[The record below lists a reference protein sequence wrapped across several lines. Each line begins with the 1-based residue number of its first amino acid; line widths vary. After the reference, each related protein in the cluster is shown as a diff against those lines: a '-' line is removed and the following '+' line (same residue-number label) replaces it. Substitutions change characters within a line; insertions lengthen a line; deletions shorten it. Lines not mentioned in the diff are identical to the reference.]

1 MFEQEAMTALVEA
14 AKSIFPLLATGLLLM
29 VFSWATVEHLI
40 GLVPAARKL
49 SPRTKEAI
57 ASLLSLGTPYFAHRV
72 NLVSFG
78 SGPDGWGKA
87 LLVGFLA
94 AGLVPPF
101 HRWVKT
107 KFPWLVRDA
116 PEAEAT
122 P

>member
-1 MFEQEAMTALVEA
+1 MIEQEAVTALVEA
-14 AKSIFPLLATGLLLM
+14 AKRIFPLLAMGLLLM
-29 VFSWATVEHLI
+29 AFSWATVEHLI
-40 GLVPAARKL
+40 GLVPPARRL

-78 SGPDGWGKA
+78 DGPDGWGAA

-94 AGLVPPF
+94 AGLVPVF

-116 PEAEAT
+116 GAEVT